1 MNHEDRLSR
10 AVPAM
15 AGAALWFV
23 AISIAFVAF
32 AAGCGSG
39 NPTAI
44 QPAPSPTPNPYGLGR
59 DGRIENIERFLSRC
73 PQSDPDY
80 IQIRATFDLRRDGI
94 PVGEVPCTEPTSAM
108 TQDAYTGEL
117 ALLQV
122 MRLLYH
128 IDLGQ
133 SGHLPWTSGS
143 LWPWLTQIRGI
154 HLNSNGMVA
163 PHCCDT
169 IGGQRYIVFH
179 TSLNTRPSGVDIL
192 GGLMATVVH
201 ERRHADGRQYNH
213 SCGPTNDLDYD
224 ERDLSAFGVQYWIY
238 RALLT
243 GQLQTGYGCSA
254 RWPAYANSWKGNAN
268 IFAMAFCRVQAPLL
282 EVPTMPPACAPGAAG
297 LVAVPEVAEIEPSAF
312 ANDVNLGL
320 AGCGGPFG
328 GDRRDPPGESLHRV
342 FPAN

>member
-1 MNHEDRLSR
+1 
-10 AVPAM
+10 M
-15 AGAALWFV
+15 AGAVLWFV
-23 AISIAFVAF
+23 ASGIAFVAF

-39 NPTAI
+39 TTTAI
-44 QPAPSPTPNPYGLGR
+44 QPAPPPTPSPTPNPYGLGR

-80 IQIRATFDLRRDGI
+80 TQIRATFDLRRDGV

-143 LWPWLTQIRGI
+143 LWPWLTRIRGV
-154 HLNSNGMVA
+154 HLSSEGIVA

-169 IGGQRYIVFH
+169 ISGQTYIVFH
-179 TSLNTRPSGVDIL
+179 STLRVPPSAVNPLTGT
-192 GGLMATVVH
+192 MATVVH
-201 ERRHADGRQYNH
+201 ERRHADGPQYNH
-213 SCGPTNDLDYD
+213 SCGSGSDTDYD
-224 ERDLSAFGVQYWIY
+224 ERDLSAYGVHYWIY

-243 GQLQTGYGCSA
+243 GQLQTGYSCSA
-254 RWPAYANSWKGNAN
+254 NWRDFASYWKVNAN

-282 EVPTMPPACAPGAAG
+282 EVPTMRPACAPGVAG
-297 LVAVPEVAEIEPSAF
+297 LAAPEVPEIEPSAF
-312 ANDVNLGL
+312 ANDVSLGL

-328 GDRRDPPGESLHRV
+328 GYPRPR
-342 FPAN
+342 